1 MTIELTI
8 AVAGILG
15 MLIGLRIN
23 NSGIKERDKRIA
35 ELEKDLEQQ
44 VSSIKKELIVQQ
56 NVAISN
62 NNTINRLRRENEK
75 FKVKI
80 EELETLKNEAK

>member
-15 MLIGLRIN
+15 LLIGLRIN

-35 ELEKDLEQQ
+35 ELEKNLEQQ
-44 VSSIKKELIVQQ
+44 VSLLKKEIIVKQ
-56 NVAISN
+56 NVIDSN
-62 NNTINRLRRENEK
+62 NETVNRLRRENER
-75 FKVKI
+75 
-80 EELETLKNEAK
+80 LKKKYFN